1 MSIHMSC
8 SYGTIILMK
17 KHQNY
22 AKNYSYTKSCYTDRY
37 NKKLHKMYLYYC
49 LNAPIDTVS
58 FKKHIYMKMLTAM
71 NYILLLEINTK
82 YRIKNASNHI
92 S

>member
-1 MSIHMSC
+1 MK
-8 SYGTIILMK
+8 K

-58 FKKHIYMKMLTAM
+58 FKKHIHMKMPTAM

>member
-17 KHQNY
+17 KNTNIMK
-22 AKNYSYTKSCYTDRY
+22 KNYSYTKSCYTDRY

-58 FKKHIYMKMLTAM
+58 FKKHIHMKMLTA
-71 NYILLLEINTK
+71 INTK
-82 YRIKNASNHI
+82 YKTKNAFNHI